1 MSESGKVSSLTQ
13 CPVHQS
19 GQSANISSFLH
30 LLGLMS
36 QTTRGTTCLSGT
48 CTGTRKMGFSILVFQ
63 NPGRP
68 KSSPGGCSNFRSF
81 RPITEQ
87 HSTLALTKTP
97 LKAYPGPGCQ
107 GQCASS
113 PVCTTFWLRG
123 FSQHF
128 KPGYPLPLSREPM
141 SRLRKAHLTLTRQ
154 TGASLTPSIQLEKD
168 FFLPQLAYFS

>member
-1 MSESGKVSSLTQ
+1 MSEPGKVNSLTQ

-19 GQSANISSFLH
+19 GQSTNISSFLH

-36 QTTRGTTCLSGT
+36 RWTTCLSGT
-48 CTGTRKMGFSILVFQ
+48 CTGTRKMGFSILVFL

-68 KSSPGGCSNFRSF
+68 KSSPRGCSNFRSF

-97 LKAYPGPGCQ
+97 LKASPGPGCQ

-113 PVCTTFWLRG
+113 PVCTTFWLWG

-128 KPGYPLPLSREPM
+128 YLGIPY
-141 SRLRKAHLTLTRQ
+141 
-154 TGASLTPSIQLEKD
+154 PSIENLCPVLGRLTSLWPGRLVLVL
-168 FFLPQLAYFS
+168 LPVSN